1 MLIFMKHFLILIILS
16 VLLFACNQR
25 KPTEITP
32 ATILT
37 GVEDNYTPNTT
48 ILMLDERLNNVD
60 SLVYVFYKDPL
71 GKDSL
76 RYTRY
81 YTQYSTINTKDIS
94 ILKAQ
99 INQPTER
106 IEKVKKCRSQGKI
119 WCFTKG
125 EIFQTLY
132 FSDFGNNCSFM
143 FFIKNGQ
150 FYYCSLQNNLKK
162 ILSSFKSISKEI
174 KAA

>member
-1 MLIFMKHFLILIILS
+1 MQIFMKHFLILFILTIY
-16 VLLFACNQR
+16 LFACNQR
-25 KPTEITP
+25 KPSEVSS
-32 ATILT
+32 TIVPT
-37 GVEDNYTPNTT
+37 SVVDNYNANTT

-106 IEKVKKCRSQGKI
+106 FEKVKKCRSQGKI
-119 WCFTKG
+119 WCFTKA

-132 FSDFGNNCSFM
+132 FSDFGGDCSFM

-150 FYYCSLQNNLKK
+150 FYYCKLLPDFKQSFIGHKT
-162 ILSSFKSISKEI
+162 LSE
-174 KAA
+174 

>member
-1 MLIFMKHFLILIILS
+1 MKYLITLFITTLFFTTACVQQKQSKEAATNVPPS
-16 VLLFACNQR
+16 VDDNCN
-25 KPTEITP
+25 
-32 ATILT
+32 AS
-37 GVEDNYTPNTT
+37 TT
-48 ILMLDERLNNVD
+48 IVMLDERLNNMD
-60 SLVYVFYKDPL
+60 SLVFVFYKDPL

-76 RYTRY
+76 RYTRF
-81 YTQYSTINTKDIS
+81 YTQHSTTINEAIN

-106 IEKVKKCRSQGKI
+106 FEKVKKCRSEGKI

-132 FSDFGNNCSFM
+132 FSNFDKQCSFL

-150 FYYCSLQNNLKK
+150 FYYCNLTNDFKEIFSGYK
-162 ILSSFKSISKEI
+162 ILSKEI
-174 KAA
+174 KIQ

>member
-1 MLIFMKHFLILIILS
+1 MQIFMKHFLILFILS
-16 VLLFACNQR
+16 ALLFACNQR
-25 KPTEITP
+25 KSSEVSPTTVS
-32 ATILT
+32 TS
-37 GVEDNYTPNTT
+37 VVDNYNANTT

-106 IEKVKKCRSQGKI
+106 VEKVKKCRSQGKI

-132 FSDFGNNCSFM
+132 FSDFGGDCSFM

-150 FYYCSLQNNLKK
+150 FYYCKLLPDFKQSFIDHKT
-162 ILSSFKSISKEI
+162 LSK
-174 KAA
+174 

>member
-1 MLIFMKHFLILIILS
+1 MQIFMKHFLILFILTAH
-16 VLLFACNQR
+16 LFACNQR
-25 KPTEITP
+25 KPSNVGPAIITP
-32 ATILT
+32 NA
-37 GVEDNYTPNTT
+37 EDNYSASTT

-60 SLVYVFYKDPL
+60 SLVFVFYKDPL

-99 INQPTER
+99 INQSTER
-106 IEKVKKCRSQGKI
+106 FEKVKKCRSLGKV

-132 FSDFGNNCSFM
+132 FSDFGVECSFM
-143 FFIKNGQ
+143 YFIKNGQ
-150 FYYCSLQNNLKK
+150 FYYCNLTEN
-162 ILSSFKSISKEI
+162 FKNIFINYRAISK
-174 KAA
+174 